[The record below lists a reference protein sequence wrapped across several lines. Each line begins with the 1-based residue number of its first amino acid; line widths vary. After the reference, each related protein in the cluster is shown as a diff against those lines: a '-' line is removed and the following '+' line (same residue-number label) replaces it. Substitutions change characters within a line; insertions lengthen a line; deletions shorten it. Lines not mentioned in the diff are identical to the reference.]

1 MTKEDFKMATA
12 IWPSGGVSPLHHFG
26 DEAGDGG
33 GGLIWVQLSKQVA
46 DIVCCASL
54 FPCDESKKPGRMEE
68 KYPAVRMHLYFA
80 VIQQHNNVKIG

>member
-1 MTKEDFKMATA
+1 MTKEDFSKMATA
-12 IWPSGGVSPLHHFG
+12 IWTLEVSPLHHFG

-54 FPCDESKKPGRMEE
+54 FPCDESKKPGGIKENTRQL
-68 KYPAVRMHLYFA
+68 VCS
-80 VIQQHNNVKIG
+80 